1 MGSAS
6 GKGRCP
12 RADWLRLAHAQYN
25 FARVQLVGRTRFEHG
40 RDGDA
45 ELRDGGRLHSRH
57 AQREPAGEEATG
69 RAAVRGRTGRRCQQ
83 HGHRGG
89 AAGEDADLPAP
100 LGRAAPGADRGAAGW
115 GRASRRSGFKSRP
128 AGLRSP
134 PECVRAL
141 LQADKEETRR
151 IPVPANRYTPLKENW
166 MKIFTPI
173 VEHLGLQIRFN
184 LKSRNVEIRVRRRVA
199 LSLPTEFSPSEMK
212 INECISLN
220 RAFSSKWL
228 VLLVALLSE
237 ENFIFSILFLLSSRQ
252 LSRSSS
258 STFSLEVCTFLLCL
272 ASCLVYC
279 RILSW

>member
-1 MGSAS
+1 MGCAS
-6 GKGRCP
+6 GKGRYP
-12 RADWLRLAHAQYN
+12 RADRRRLAHAQYN
-25 FARVQLVGRTRFEHG
+25 YARVRLVVLSLYEHG
-40 RDGDA
+40 RDGNA

-69 RAAVRGRTGRRCQQ
+69 RAAVSGGTRRRRQQ
-83 HGHRGG
+83 HGHGGG
-89 AAGEDADLPAP
+89 AAGEDADLPAA
-100 LGRAAPGADRGAAGW
+100 LGRAAPGGDQGAAGW
-115 GRASRRSGFKSRP
+115 GRASRRRIRSGFKSRP
-128 AGLRSP
+128 ASLRSL

-141 LQADKEETRR
+141 LQAEKEETRR

-199 LSLPTEFSPSEMK
+199 VSLPTKFSPSEVK

-237 ENFIFSILFLLSSRQ
+237 ENCFFF
-252 LSRSSS
+252 
-258 STFSLEVCTFLLCL
+258 FFHSLPTYFQTAFKV
-272 ASCLVYC
+272 
-279 RILSW
+279 